1 VQGAVSDLL
10 KSHGLDISVLSCCIV
25 NQNNL
30 AIDAREPISLVHSME
45 KLLGTWE
52 IRKKIEQTDADL
64 AEALSRHADQ
74 VKEANTLAAVRLELR
89 PEVVKLLEGDRLWQQ
104 TQTDIASHLESVVS
118 KSCRALEALR
128 RHVRCIKCSH
138 AG

>member
-1 VQGAVSDLL
+1 
-10 KSHGLDISVLSCCIV
+10 V